1 MCVGGRWDFRMCVVL
16 TGTSSDEK
24 IERTKY
30 GSRTGRDRQNKR
42 KQIRRKEGG
51 KVREKF
57 YFLIY

>member
-1 MCVGGRWDFRMCVVL
+1 VLVVAGTSECVWVL
-16 TGTSSDEK
+16 TGTSDEK